1 MVNPDAIKNMY
12 ARHLDQAGEIV
23 VVRRYTG
30 SGLNRPR
37 FDAEARARVEAYV
50 PSELVGTIQQGDRR
64 IVLYEEDLIKA
75 QFPLPVTAQDKLI
88 IRGRELSIVA
98 VDDNT
103 RRLQGELMSLEIQ
116 ARG

>member
-1 MVNPDAIKNMY
+1 MNPTAVKAMY
-12 ARHLDQAGEIV
+12 MRHLDQVGEIV
-23 VVRRYTG
+23 VIRRYSG

-37 FDAEARARVEAYV
+37 FDVEARARVESYV

-64 IVLYEEDLIKA
+64 VVLFEADLLEK
-75 QFPLPVTAQDKLI
+75 QFPLPVTAQDKII

-103 RRLQGELMSLEIQ
+103 RRLQGEMMALEIQ